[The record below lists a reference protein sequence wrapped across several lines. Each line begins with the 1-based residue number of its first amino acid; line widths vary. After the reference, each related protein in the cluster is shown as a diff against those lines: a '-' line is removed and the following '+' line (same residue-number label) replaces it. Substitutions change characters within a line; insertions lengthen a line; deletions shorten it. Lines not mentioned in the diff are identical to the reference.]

1 MRIAIVV
8 DMQRFGSISTCSKL
22 ARPTK
27 AIVFLMA
34 LLCTGAYGIAQ
45 EIPLISGGVGFFTST
60 NGGNTT
66 YTPYLKPVLAA
77 PLGKH
82 ILIESR
88 ATIVDSFSPVPHVG
102 YKRNPV
108 FAAADY
114 MQADFFV
121 GPHLTVVGGEFLT
134 PFGTYN
140 ERLTQIWL
148 ENFQDLPLIYGVGT
162 MNTGSGVGGMVRG
175 NAFSNQH
182 MSVSYAAYYSANSTS
197 PYFGAFRSSGG
208 QGAIYLPE
216 KGLEIG
222 ASYGRS
228 LYGTH
233 ENFSGI
239 DVWWEPI
246 NSPLRFRSEYGHAP
260 HSQGYWF
267 ETGYRL
273 SHFGGADSAL
283 GRLEPLFRM
292 QQTFRSQP
300 DSNDGL
306 PSVNT
311 QRADFGLD
319 YHLPHEVRINTSYS
333 RQFAST
339 GDVNIWETGIVYRF
353 LFPTWK
359 SKGH

>member
-1 MRIAIVV
+1 MAIVAA
-8 DMQRFGSISTCSKL
+8 MLRFRLTSSYCKIIRLTRVIVLALAALCSM
-22 ARPTK
+22 R
-27 AIVFLMA
+27 
-34 LLCTGAYGIAQ
+34 YGTAQ
-45 EIPLISGGVGFFTST
+45 DTPLISGGIGFFTST
-60 NGGNTT
+60 NGGNTN
-66 YTPYLKPVLAA
+66 YTPEVKPVLVA
-77 PLGKH
+77 PLGEH
-82 ILIESR
+82 VLVETR
-88 ATIVDSFSPVPHVG
+88 ATVLDTFFPKPHVG
-102 YKRNPV
+102 YTRANV
-108 FAAADY
+108 FKAMDY
-114 MQADFFV
+114 LQADILA
-121 GPHLTVVGGEFLT
+121 GSHLTIVGGEFLT

-162 MNTGSGVGGMVRG
+162 MNTGSGVGGMARG
-175 NAFSNQH
+175 SAFSTQH
-182 MSVSYAAYYSANSTS
+182 LSLSYAAYYSANSTNA
-197 PYFGAFRSSGG
+197 YFGAERSSGG
-208 QGAIYLPE
+208 QGQIYLPE

-228 LYGTH
+228 LSGTH

-239 DVWWEPI
+239 HVWWEPI
-246 NSPLRFRSEYGHAP
+246 NSPFRFRSEYGHAP

-273 SHFGGADSAL
+273 SRFGGPDSPL

-292 QQTFRSQP
+292 QQTFRDKP

-333 RQFAST
+333 RQFSSS
-339 GDVNIWETGIVYRF
+339 GNVNIWETAMIYRF
-353 LFPTWK
+353 MFPTWK
-359 SKGH
+359 SKANR